1 MGGAAVLGGA
11 PATARPLDANVTAW
25 IVSPHLLVAQ
35 AVAAALTASGVP
47 VEVHAWEV
55 VAQEARTARDAG
67 DATHVVAIFDG
78 VDSLTVVE
86 EISRLVEVGDVRVA
100 VVASGPAAV
109 WWGGLLEHSAVDVVT
124 STTSISQLLEVVDRL
139 TSGATVMDP
148 DRRLAVRAAWVQ
160 AIDSRRQLIALMRTL
175 SRQQMRVLE
184 LLAAGHRV
192 AAVAEAMGV
201 TVGTVRSHVKALRAK
216 LGARTQLEAVA
227 MLRRV
232 YEAGEP
238 ADDLVPRPR
247 AAPTG
252 SSGSPWRR

>member
-11 PATARPLDANVTAW
+11 PAAATPPQGTVTAW

-35 AVAAALTASGVP
+35 AVAAALAAAGKD
-47 VEVHAWEV
+47 VEVHAWETV
-55 VAQEARTARDAG
+55 VQEARRSPDWSGT
-67 DATHVVAIFDG
+67 TYVVAIFDG
-78 VDSLTVVE
+78 EDSFTVVE
-86 EISRLVEVGDVRVA
+86 SISRLVEVGDVRVA
-100 VVASGPAAV
+100 IVAPGSTAV
-109 WWGGLLEHSAVDVVT
+109 WWGGLLEGSAVDVVT
-124 STTSISQLLEVVDRL
+124 STTSISQLVEVVDRL
-139 TSGATVMDP
+139 TAGSSLMEP
-148 DRRLAVRAAWVQ
+148 DRRLAVRTAWVQ
-160 AIDSRRQLIALMRTL
+160 ALDRRRELIALMRTL
-175 SRQQMRVLE
+175 SPQQMRVLE

-192 AAVAEAMGV
+192 SVVADTMGV

-238 ADDLVPRPR
+238 ADDIVPRPR

-252 SSGSPWRR
+252 DPGALRRR

>member
-11 PATARPLDANVTAW
+11 SAAVSPPGAVTAW

-35 AVAAALTASGVP
+35 AVAAALASARRD
-47 VEVHAWEV
+47 VEVHAWET
-55 VAQEARTARDAG
+55 VAQEARASRDAG
-67 DATHVVAIFDG
+67 GTTYVVAIFDG
-78 VDSLTVVE
+78 EDSFTVVE
-86 EISRLVEVGDVRVA
+86 EVSRLVEAGDVRVA
-100 VVASGPAAV
+100 VVAPGSTAV
-109 WWGGLLEHSAVDVVT
+109 WWGGLLEGSAVDVVT

-139 TSGATVMDP
+139 LSGSTLMDP

-160 AIDSRRQLIALMRTL
+160 ALDSRRQLIALMRTL
-175 SRQQMRVLE
+175 SPQQMRVLE
-184 LLAAGHRV
+184 LLASGHRV
-192 AAVAEAMGV
+192 AAVADAMGV

-232 YEAGEP
+232 YEAGDP

-247 AAPTG
+247 AAPAG
-252 SSGSPWRR
+252 DSRRLWRR